1 MKHNNAAHSV
11 ISSKEINIEVH
22 ISKQMK
28 YFGSKTNYFKVHKLY
43 LGIFVYFNVTVHEL
57 VLFT

>member
-1 MKHNNAAHSV
+1 MGSL
-11 ISSKEINIEVH
+11 IMSSKEINIEVH
-22 ISKQMK
+22 ISKRMK
-28 YFGSKTNYFKVHKLY
+28 YFGSIINYFKVHKLY

>member
-1 MKHNNAAHSV
+1 MKHNYAAYSV

-43 LGIFVYFNVTVHEL
+43 LGIFGYFSINVHEL
-57 VLFT
+57 VLFM

>member
-1 MKHNNAAHSV
+1 MGSLI

-43 LGIFVYFNVTVHEL
+43 LGIFVYFSINVHEL
-57 VLFT
+57 VLFM